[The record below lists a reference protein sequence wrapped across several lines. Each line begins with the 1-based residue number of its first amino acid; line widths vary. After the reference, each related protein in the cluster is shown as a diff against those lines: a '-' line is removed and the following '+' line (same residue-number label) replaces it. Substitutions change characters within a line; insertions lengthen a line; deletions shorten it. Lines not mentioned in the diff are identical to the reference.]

1 MKKIEVFFKDGESLT
16 VENVSN
22 IHLGV
27 EGVAVAI
34 NIVKACG
41 KTVLV
46 NWDSVKYYIT
56 TDEN

>member
-1 MKKIEVFFKDGESLT
+1 MKKIEVFFKDGESLI
-16 VENVSN
+16 VENVIN
-22 IHLGV
+22 IRLDDPI
-27 EGVAVAI
+27 VAVSV